1 MFGVC
6 SGLSTHTQQ
15 ATASAQVL
23 LIFHLGYCNS
33 LWITVLLPD
42 FISASSSCCSQRD
55 LLKHEWMVS
64 LPYLKRASAPP
75 CLKDTVQTTLA
86 WLCVSLSSRL
96 RVLPLLT
103 SNHAACAL
111 SEQNHLRPPDR
122 RRLLH
127 TLPLRSESPF
137 PLPEHGV
144 SQKSISFWVISFLTR
159 TRLTT

>member
-6 SGLSTHTQQ
+6 LESFLSHSAVHSLSSGPLT
-15 ATASAQVL
+15 
-23 LIFHLGYCNS
+23 FHLGYCNS

-55 LLKHEWMVS
+55 LLKHKRMVS
-64 LPYLKRASAPP
+64 FPYLKRASASR
-75 CLKDTVQTTLA
+75 CLKDTVQTRLA

-111 SEQNHLRPPDR
+111 SKQNHLRPPDR
-122 RRLLH
+122 WRLLRA
-127 TLPLRSESPF
+127 LPLRSESPF
-137 PLPEHGV
+137 PLPGHGV
-144 SQKSISFWVISFLTR
+144 SQESTSFWVISFLTR